1 VAPVDAAAPGWSH
14 LCFESDD
21 IDADFARLVAQGV
34 VTHGPP
40 RDFGNAAVFFGRDPD
55 GNIFEILQP
64 GPTARVTVRALL
76 DEAEGRS
83 VDDARTAHRRA
94 AAPQA

>member
-1 VAPVDAAAPGWSH
+1 
-14 LCFESDD
+14 
-21 IDADFARLVAQGV
+21 
-34 VTHGPP
+34 
-40 RDFGNAAVFFGRDPD
+40 VFFGRDPD

-64 GPTARVTVRALL
+64 GATARMTVRALL

>member
-1 VAPVDAAAPGWSH
+1 
-14 LCFESDD
+14 
-21 IDADFARLVAQGV
+21 
-34 VTHGPP
+34 
-40 RDFGNAAVFFGRDPD
+40 
-55 GNIFEILQP
+55 
-64 GPTARVTVRALL
+64 VRALL